1 MGARLKYT
9 PCSFLFHNIFIKMNK
24 KVNYA
29 YQYLSRTETTT
40 LPSVFDLH
48 PMTDKLTKLRFAAHG
63 REIMVLSVSLSPKI
77 SLSLYPHISH
87 YNK

>member
-29 YQYLSRTETTT
+29 YQYLSRTETINKKTT
-40 LPSVFDLH
+40 HGDGPRVLFFKVYQVFYRAEFAKSRRPWGTLKIPQARRLPFS
-48 PMTDKLTKLRFAAHG
+48 
-63 REIMVLSVSLSPKI
+63 
-77 SLSLYPHISH
+77 
-87 YNK
+87 

>member
-63 REIMVLSVSLSPKI
+63 REIMVLSVSLLPKK
-77 SLSLYPHISH
+77 SFVPRFFISH
-87 YNK
+87 LSK